1 VITPWKPQIIILEV
15 RGFLRV
21 LSTALLLL
29 TVALVS
35 AMVTMRLAV
44 HGREVKVPDLRGKSP
59 SEARRVAESLSLATQ
74 IDRQYYSAAVPE
86 GKVLSQTPAPGTV
99 VRHGWELRL
108 AVSLGPQRVA
118 IPQVVG
124 ESQRAA
130 GIILQQRGLD
140 NSISEIATSSAGN
153 GQVLAQD
160 PPANAVDVAAPKVNL
175 LIAKTVPAAYLVP
188 SFIGRPLGS
197 VTLAIKDAGFVL
209 GKITVASG
217 TDAANPQTA
226 VSNANSAEV
235 IQGAA
240 PAEPVN
246 VVPSP
251 PPNPSAT
258 VPSASP
264 AGTPSPASIVV
275 AQQPAAGQKILAGAE
290 IRLIVK

>member
-1 VITPWKPQIIILEV
+1 MITPWKPQIIILEV

>member
-1 VITPWKPQIIILEV
+1 MITPWKPQIIILEV

-251 PPNPSAT
+251 RPNPSAT